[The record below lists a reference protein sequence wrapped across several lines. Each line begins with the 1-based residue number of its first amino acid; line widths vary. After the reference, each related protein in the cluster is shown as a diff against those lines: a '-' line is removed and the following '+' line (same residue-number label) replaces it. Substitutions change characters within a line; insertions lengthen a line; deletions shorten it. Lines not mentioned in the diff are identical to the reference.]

1 MYKINAYIVKF
12 DVKSAT
18 CMVFKKQ
25 KQRQKKI
32 KKTCWNLLANN
43 IKTKTIHRTEEEFVI
58 EMRNKIKKTIKHLT
72 RIMLR
77 KKFKFE
83 FG

>member
-25 KQRQKKI
+25 KQRQKKLRKHVGI
-32 KKTCWNLLANN
+32 CWPIILKLKQFIEQKKNLLL
-43 IKTKTIHRTEEEFVI
+43 K
-58 EMRNKIKKTIKHLT
+58 
-72 RIMLR
+72 
-77 KKFKFE
+77 
-83 FG
+83 